1 MRNKKSGN
9 IYRIAGLLSW
19 GTFWSESRKK
29 IIIEYIAIVII
40 CLFAIVLYV
49 TMVTIEQLKNP
60 GNIVTYLIDLLSFVT
75 AFSLLPILLLI
86 FLIKNEKKRREVNLW
101 LKDAIEV
108 EAYSKSIGTIKQL
121 GIIECVKI
129 QVDFYIGGT
138 HYCRVSDSNIYKEK
152 NFDGGYYYL
161 WSKYTNRKIKILYSP
176 KYDQV
181 MVLKD
186 R

>member
-1 MRNKKSGN
+1 MRNNKSGN
-9 IYRIAGLLSW
+9 MYRIAGLLSW

-29 IIIEYIAIVII
+29 IILEYIAIVII

-49 TMVTIEQLKNP
+49 TMVTIEQFKNP
-60 GNIVTYLIDLLSFVT
+60 DNIVIYIIALLSFV
-75 AFSLLPILLLI
+75 AVFSLLPLLLLI
-86 FLIKNEKKRREVNLW
+86 FILKNERKRREVNLW

-108 EAYSKSIGTIKQL
+108 EAYSKSIGKKQL
-121 GIIECVKI
+121 GIFECVRI
-129 QVDFYIGGT
+129 QVDFYINGI
-138 HYCRVSDSNIYKEK
+138 HYSRVSDSNIYKEK
-152 NFDGGYYYL
+152 SFEGGYYYL
-161 WSKYTNRKIKILYSP
+161 WSKYSNRKIRILYSP